1 MSESTLIK
9 AQDDC
14 NVFVD
19 EWEDGG
25 IWLSIQTPHGGAHCV
40 IPEKQ
45 IEAMIVALQA
55 ALWKEA
61 A

>member
-25 IWLSIQTPHGGAHCV
+25 IWLSVQTPHGGAHCV
-40 IPEKQ
+40 IPASEVP
-45 IEAMIVALQA
+45 AMIEALQA
-55 ALWKEA
+55 ALKQPA
-61 A
+61 